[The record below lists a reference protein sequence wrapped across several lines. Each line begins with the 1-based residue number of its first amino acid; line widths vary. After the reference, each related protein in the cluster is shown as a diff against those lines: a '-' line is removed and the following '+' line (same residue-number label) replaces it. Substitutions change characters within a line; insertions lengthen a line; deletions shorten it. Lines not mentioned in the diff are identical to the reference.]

1 MPVDWQ
7 LLLTS
12 GSVFFV
18 LESRINAITAPRNAN
33 MILELSPSTSL
44 VSIVSGS
51 LRRVPDSRGI
61 NKHIFIYIMSHG
73 DDTF

>member
-1 MPVDWQ
+1 MPARVPVRVDWQ

-44 VSIVSGS
+44 VSIQVGEIMR
-51 LRRVPDSRGI
+51 LPVESRDKI
-61 NKHIFIYIMSHG
+61 RFVM
-73 DDTF
+73 

>member
-1 MPVDWQ
+1 MPARVPVPVDWQ

-44 VSIVSGS
+44 VSIQVGEIMR
-51 LRRVPDSRGI
+51 LPVESRDKI
-61 NKHIFIYIMSHG
+61 RFVM
-73 DDTF
+73 

>member
-44 VSIVSGS
+44 VSIQVGEIMR
-51 LRRVPDSRGI
+51 LPVESRDKI
-61 NKHIFIYIMSHG
+61 RFVM
-73 DDTF
+73 